1 MVSRISLLLYH
12 GRVLR
17 GLEHGKRVLFQLF
30 FSLSL
35 SFFFSFFLSFFFFF
49 LCLSFSLSVSL
60 YPLSLFR
67 HGKGELGKMLHR
79 QICPLYHDSRILK
92 HYEFL
97 RPFFHHP
104 NYIKIN
110 GNRPLFAMLRW
121 MLAPCHTA
129 LRKLRELA
137 KKDGF
142 DDLYVIGGEKCM
154 NEHQL
159 YSKENSTVSSAAS
172 SASTVVSSA
181 SSSAST
187 STSHHLHPHS
197 SSQFLSFYDAIR
209 YYPFL
214 LPNYHSK
221 IPISCLTS
229 PTTYWKSSY
238 SQSIHYVSTVVSFDN
253 TPRRNIQ
260 NSTIWLR
267 SFSNLSFFQSFEYDL
282 LNTLY
287 YERCC
292 FSPERR
298 KSESGRFILLNAWNE
313 WGEGMVL
320 EPSKEY
326 GYSYLES
333 VLKVK
338 SIMKKKGMWS
348 CSSNNQEGYLKYY
361 NYYENLAT
369 STNQNFLN
377 IQLKDWKD
385 YH

>member
-1 MVSRISLLLYH
+1 
-12 GRVLR
+12 
-17 GLEHGKRVLFQLF
+17 
-30 FSLSL
+30 
-35 SFFFSFFLSFFFFF
+35 
-49 LCLSFSLSVSL
+49 
-60 YPLSLFR
+60 
-67 HGKGELGKMLHR
+67 MLHR

-142 DDLYVIGGEKCM
+142 DDLFVIGGEKCM

-159 YSKENSTVSSAAS
+159 YSSRLKDKSEEKGAI
-172 SASTVVSSA
+172 
-181 SSSAST
+181 SSSTSAMASVGPKFA
-187 STSHHLHPHS
+187 SLSSHSHPHS
-197 SSQFLSFYDAIR
+197 SSPFFSFYDAIR

-214 LPNYHSK
+214 LPNAHSR
-221 IPISCLTS
+221 IPSSCLSSS
-229 PTTYWKSSY
+229 PSSNPYWKTSY
-238 SQSIHYVSTVVSFDN
+238 SQMIHYVSTVVSFDN
-253 TPRRNIQ
+253 TPRRNIE
-260 NSTIWLR
+260 NATIWLR

-282 LNTLY
+282 LNILY

-292 FSPERR
+292 FSPILREQ
-298 KSESGRFILLNAWNE
+298 KSGRFVLLNAWNE

-326 GYSYLES
+326 GFGYLES

-338 SIMKKKGMWS
+338 NLMKNKEMWNCKS
-348 CSSNNQEGYLKYY
+348 EEYLKYY
-361 NYYENLAT
+361 HYYETLANT
-369 STNQNFLN
+369 KQNHSN
-377 IQLKDWKD
+377 IQLKEWKD